1 MKRWIATASL
11 AMGLLAAGA
20 PSRAA
25 DPVPFSLAKV
35 QITDWVRQGD
45 IQKVVGEKLYD
56 LIDGFADIHMGFAY
70 VDSEHM
76 KLTKGK
82 QEFEVAVYR
91 LSNSDNAY
99 GLYSALRQRDGEI
112 IAIPDEASYSPG
124 MVVLWRG
131 SYCIE
136 VKDVGEEGAAKENLI
151 AVAKTIAQ
159 EIPGQHPLPELVRA
173 LPKEK
178 LRANGILYIHDRHPL
193 DQIWF
198 MGTDNILLL
207 EANANKPAKA
217 EAVYAGYDLSGGE
230 QGILVARYVA
240 PEDSAKALAQFT
252 ESVKKDMA
260 SIANESPWH
269 TFTAKNGKKTLVF
282 QKDRLLILGL
292 ESDQAEVV
300 RGIIEKIAK
309 ALEPK
314 KDKDKAVAAKK

>member
-1 MKRWIATASL
+1 MKRWIAIGA
-11 AMGLLAAGA
+11 LAAA
-20 PSRAA
+20 LVAA
-25 DPVPFSLAKV
+25 GRIARPADLVSFSLAKV
-35 QITDWVRQGD
+35 QIRDWVRQGD

-56 LIDGFADIHMGFAY
+56 LIDGFADIHMGYAY
-70 VDSEHM
+70 ADSEHM
-76 KLTKGK
+76 KLTQGK
-82 QEFEVAVYR
+82 KEFEVAVYR

-112 IAIPDEASYSPG
+112 IAVPDEASYSPG

-131 SYCIE
+131 PYCIE
-136 VKDVGEEGAAKENLI
+136 VKDVGEEGATQEDLI
-151 AVAKTIAQ
+151 AVARTIAQ

-207 EANANKPAKA
+207 EASAGKPAKA
-217 EAVYAGYDLSGGE
+217 EAVYAGYDLPGGE
-230 QGILVARYVA
+230 QGILAARYVA
-240 PEDSAKALAQFT
+240 PEDCAKALALFT

-260 SIANESPWH
+260 SVASESPWH
-269 TFTAKNGKKTLVF
+269 TFTARNGKKTLVF

-292 ESDQAEVV
+292 ESDQSEVV

-314 KDKDKAVAAKK
+314 KDKNKAVAAKQ